1 MKTTLIISTYNRP
14 EALSVCLDS
23 VRFQTVMPDEV
34 IVGDDGSTSETKDL
48 IESFKKDFPVPLIH
62 LWQEDNGFRLAMMRN
77 KSVAAATGD
86 YIIEIDGDIFLHN
99 KFVEDHKRLAK
110 PGHYLRGT
118 RVNLGQKLTEEI
130 CKSRVNRRIY
140 PWTIGIQNRA
150 ETAIHSTPVSNFFA
164 DRYKKDFPVPL
175 IHLWQED
182 NGFRLAMMRNKS
194 VAAATGDYIIEI
206 DGDIFLHNKFVE
218 DHKRLAK
225 PGHYLRGTR
234 VNLGQKLTEE
244 ICKSRVNRRIY
255 PWTIGIQ
262 NRAETAIH
270 STPVSN
276 FFADRYKKNVSS
288 GLGCNMSFWR
298 SDFLAINGYDEFFEG
313 WGKEDDDL
321 THRLQRK
328 GCKKRSLRFAGIVY
342 HLWHGH
348 ESMESDQKNA
358 EYFRKNNEK
367 NIVYCENGVS
377 KYLKQE

>member
-1 MKTTLIISTYNRP
+1 M
-14 EALSVCLDS
+14 V
-23 VRFQTVMPDEV
+23 
-34 IVGDDGSTSETKDL
+34 DDGSTDHSPAICDEFAEQDERIKVIHKRNGGLSDARNAGLDVATGEYIGFVDGDDWVDEDMYETLYHLIYEHQADISICTHYTELPNRTKVKYKSKKTKIFSSQKAIATL
-48 IESFKKDFPVPLIH
+48 IEDKIIQNYIWEKLFKRELFTELRFPVGWSFEDIALCYKIFHKARKIVLLQTPKYHYRTRPGSITNSTRNPLKEFQYLQALH
-62 LWQEDNGFRLAMMRN
+62 EQFQF
-77 KSVAAATGD
+77 AAENNIKVRKPKKLVQKTFHFINHIIILPPSSLKKK
-86 YIIEIDGDIFLHN
+86 YINDAFE
-99 KFVEDHKRLAK
+99 
-110 PGHYLRGT
+110 
-118 RVNLGQKLTEEI
+118 
-130 CKSRVNRRIY
+130 
-140 PWTIGIQNRA
+140 
-150 ETAIHSTPVSNFFA
+150 
-164 DRYKKDFPVPL
+164 
-175 IHLWQED
+175 
-182 NGFRLAMMRNKS
+182 
-194 VAAATGDYIIEI
+194 
-206 DGDIFLHNKFVE
+206 
-218 DHKRLAK
+218 
-225 PGHYLRGTR
+225 
-234 VNLGQKLTEE
+234 
-244 ICKSRVNRRIY
+244 
-255 PWTIGIQ
+255 
-262 NRAETAIH
+262 IH

>member
-1 MKTTLIISTYNRP
+1 MLYGTVATDTGQLLITLER
-14 EALSVCLDS
+14 
-23 VRFQTVMPDEV
+23 V
-34 IVGDDGSTSETKDL
+34 IFMSQSK
-48 IESFKKDFPVPLIH
+48 I
-62 LWQEDNGFRLAMMRN
+62 
-77 KSVAAATGD
+77 
-86 YIIEIDGDIFLHN
+86 
-99 KFVEDHKRLAK
+99 
-110 PGHYLRGT
+110 
-118 RVNLGQKLTEEI
+118 KLNA
-130 CKSRVNRRIY
+130 S
-140 PWTIGIQNRA
+140 
-150 ETAIHSTPVSNFFA
+150 
-164 DRYKKDFPVPL
+164 
-175 IHLWQED
+175 
-182 NGFRLAMMRNKS
+182 LAMMRNKS

-328 GCKKRSLRFAGIVY
+328 GCKKRSLRLPCHRAQ
-342 HLWHGH
+342 
-348 ESMESDQKNA
+348 SMGLLA
-358 EYFRKNNEK
+358 TP
-367 NIVYCENGVS
+367 
-377 KYLKQE
+377 

>member
-62 LWQEDNGFRLAMMRN
+62 LWQEDKGFRLAMMRN

-130 CKSRVNRRIY
+130 CKS
-140 PWTIGIQNRA
+140 
-150 ETAIHSTPVSNFFA
+150 
-164 DRYKKDFPVPL
+164 K
-175 IHLWQED
+175 
-182 NGFRLAMMRNKS
+182 
-194 VAAATGDYIIEI
+194 
-206 DGDIFLHNKFVE
+206 
-218 DHKRLAK
+218 
-225 PGHYLRGTR
+225 
-234 VNLGQKLTEE
+234 
-244 ICKSRVNRRIY
+244 VNRRIY

-288 GLGCNMSFWR
+288 TRMQHV
-298 SDFLAINGYDEFFEG
+298 FLEI
-313 WGKEDDDL
+313 
-321 THRLQRK
+321 
-328 GCKKRSLRFAGIVY
+328 RFSG
-342 HLWHGH
+342 
-348 ESMESDQKNA
+348 N
-358 EYFRKNNEK
+358 
-367 NIVYCENGVS
+367 
-377 KYLKQE
+377 

>member
-1 MKTTLIISTYNRP
+1 MKNLTWQNPEQLFVAQELINKVKSKCCGIK
-14 EALSVCLDS
+14 V
-23 VRFQTVMPDEV
+23 
-34 IVGDDGSTSETKDL
+34 
-48 IESFKKDFPVPLIH
+48 KKDFPVPLIH
-62 LWQEDNGFRLAMMRN
+62 LWQEDKGFRLAMMRN

-130 CKSRVNRRIY
+130 CKS
-140 PWTIGIQNRA
+140 
-150 ETAIHSTPVSNFFA
+150 
-164 DRYKKDFPVPL
+164 K
-175 IHLWQED
+175 
-182 NGFRLAMMRNKS
+182 
-194 VAAATGDYIIEI
+194 
-206 DGDIFLHNKFVE
+206 
-218 DHKRLAK
+218 
-225 PGHYLRGTR
+225 
-234 VNLGQKLTEE
+234 
-244 ICKSRVNRRIY
+244 VNRRIY

>member
-62 LWQEDNGFRLAMMRN
+62 LWQEDKGFRLAMMRN

-99 KFVEDHKRLAK
+99 KFVEDHNDYETRTLFE
-110 PGHYLRGT
+110 GT

-130 CKSRVNRRIY
+130 CKS
-140 PWTIGIQNRA
+140 
-150 ETAIHSTPVSNFFA
+150 
-164 DRYKKDFPVPL
+164 K
-175 IHLWQED
+175 
-182 NGFRLAMMRNKS
+182 
-194 VAAATGDYIIEI
+194 
-206 DGDIFLHNKFVE
+206 
-218 DHKRLAK
+218 
-225 PGHYLRGTR
+225 
-234 VNLGQKLTEE
+234 
-244 ICKSRVNRRIY
+244 VNRRIY

-288 GLGCNMSFWR
+288 GLGGNMSFWR
-298 SDFLAINGYDEFFEG
+298 SDFLAINGYDEFLKAGE
-313 WGKEDDDL
+313 
-321 THRLQRK
+321 
-328 GCKKRSLRFAGIVY
+328 KKMMI
-342 HLWHGH
+342 
-348 ESMESDQKNA
+348 
-358 EYFRKNNEK
+358 
-367 NIVYCENGVS
+367 
-377 KYLKQE
+377 

>member
-1 MKTTLIISTYNRP
+1 M
-14 EALSVCLDS
+14 
-23 VRFQTVMPDEV
+23 
-34 IVGDDGSTSETKDL
+34 
-48 IESFKKDFPVPLIH
+48 
-62 LWQEDNGFRLAMMRN
+62 
-77 KSVAAATGD
+77 
-86 YIIEIDGDIFLHN
+86 
-99 KFVEDHKRLAK
+99 
-110 PGHYLRGT
+110 
-118 RVNLGQKLTEEI
+118 
-130 CKSRVNRRIY
+130 
-140 PWTIGIQNRA
+140 
-150 ETAIHSTPVSNFFA
+150 
-164 DRYKKDFPVPL
+164 
-175 IHLWQED
+175 
-182 NGFRLAMMRNKS
+182 
-194 VAAATGDYIIEI
+194 
-206 DGDIFLHNKFVE
+206 
-218 DHKRLAK
+218 
-225 PGHYLRGTR
+225 RGTR